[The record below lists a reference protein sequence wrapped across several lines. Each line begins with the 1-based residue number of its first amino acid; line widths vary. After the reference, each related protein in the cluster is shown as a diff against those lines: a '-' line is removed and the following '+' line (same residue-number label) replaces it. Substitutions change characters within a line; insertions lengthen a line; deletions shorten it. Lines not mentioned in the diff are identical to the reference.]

1 MKKLFLLLLFV
12 HTLFVARI
20 EAQWVQQN
28 SGTTA
33 TLYDIYFPTPT
44 AGYAV
49 GYAGTLLKTS
59 DAGESWNA
67 LAINTSEDLYAVHF
81 TSQTTGF
88 VAGDEHLFKT
98 TDGGANWSEVVLSS
112 GSQFRDLYFLDAQ
125 TGYCIGGEN
134 LILKTTDGGDTWTP
148 TVTPVVSQY
157 ILSSIHFPTPQIG
170 YVVGTGYSW
179 SYLKTTDG
187 GDTWSLMPI
196 NTPVANLS
204 NLEAVYFT
212 EPDKGFIG
220 GWYISAFI
228 ATNNG
233 GTNWTSLDD
242 MGEYQT
248 YSIHFPSALRGY
260 TVGWHGQ
267 ISSTTDGGASW
278 NLYMQGNAVHYAVFF
293 TDENTGYIAGSGG
306 TILKTTNG
314 GGIATSQEEVE
325 APAVSIN
332 IYPNPTTGE
341 LNLDLSSYV
350 NRAVRLELY
359 DAQGKAVKVIE
370 IEAVEANAER
380 LDLSQ
385 YQSGLYLIRVQSEG
399 LHDVTKRVVLH
410 GTR

>member
-33 TLYDIYFPTPT
+33 TLYDIHFPTPDI
-44 AGYAV
+44 GYAV
-49 GYAGTLLKTS
+49 GDVGTILKTT
-59 DAGESWNA
+59 DASGSWTS
-67 LAINTSEDLYAVHF
+67 LTINTSEDLYAVHF
-81 TSQTTGF
+81 VNETTGF
-88 VAGDEHLFKT
+88 VAGDVHIFKT
-98 TDGGANWSEVVLSS
+98 TDGGANWLPLSLPMGDS
-112 GSQFRDLYFLDAQ
+112 FRDLLFLDEQ
-125 TGYCIGGEN
+125 TGFCTGGSG
-134 LILKTTDGGDTWTP
+134 LILKTTDGGTTWSPRETDNP
-148 TVTPVVSQY
+148 ITLT
-157 ILSSIHFPTPQIG
+157 SIHFPTPLIG
-170 YVVGTGYSW
+170 YAVGNSYNW
-179 SYLKTTDG
+179 SYLKTIDG
-187 GDTWSLMPI
+187 GETWTKTPI

-278 NLYMQGNAVHYAVFF
+278 NLYEQGNAVHYAVFF

-325 APAVSIN
+325 ALPVYIN

-359 DAQGKAVKVIE
+359 DAEGKAVKVIE

-399 LHDVTKRVVLH
+399 LPDATKRVVLH
-410 GTR
+410 DAR